1 MLFLD
6 PNKPIQTCISENCDG
21 CAVHKTLH
29 CHFRPIDLLHFLS
42 ISLPTLLLG
51 GAGIYYESG
60 WMLVLWLLM
69 IVGFFGFLEIRVMC
83 SHCPHYT
90 ESGNSLKCWA
100 NYGVPKLWAYR
111 PGPMSFMEKFIF
123 FAGIAIIWCYP
134 LFFLIKGMQ
143 WFLLVVFIL
152 STLGFF
158 MTLKIFLCSQCMN
171 FACPLNE
178 VEDSVRQE
186 FFKRNPEVAKA
197 WGVDVE
203 G

>member
-1 MLFLD
+1 VLFLD
-6 PNKPIQTCISENCDG
+6 PHKPIQTCLAENCDG

-29 CHFRPIDLLHFLS
+29 CHFRPIDLLHFLA

-60 WMLVLWLLM
+60 WMLALWLL
-69 IVGFFGFLEIRVMC
+69 IVVGFFGFLEIRVMC

-100 NYGVPKLWAYR
+100 NYGAPKIWSYR

-123 FAGIAIIWCYP
+123 FGGIVIIWCYP

-186 FFKRNPEVAKA
+186 FFKRNPDVAKA